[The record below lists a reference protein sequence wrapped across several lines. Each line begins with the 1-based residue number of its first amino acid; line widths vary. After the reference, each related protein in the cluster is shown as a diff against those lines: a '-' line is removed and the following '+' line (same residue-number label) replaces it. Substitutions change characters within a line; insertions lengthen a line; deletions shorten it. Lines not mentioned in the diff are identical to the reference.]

1 LPDDESRPDGR
12 AKRRRTVKAVRR
24 RAEPRGGP
32 SGVPVTER
40 PPRGEPLV
48 GWPERADRRASK
60 PRAAT
65 ARIRERRRQGA
76 KPHKR
81 WPTWRQAG
89 PLADRDRASP
99 RSSRAPPRGGER
111 TKDWEARGA
120 AERGRGQHVSS
131 TGPAEGAKASHAA
144 SDGTGDRRV
153 GASRK
158 RLRAGSLLDGGVNG
172 SIGRTR
178 RRTVGSRPHGRSE
191 DLANTRGQVSCSR
204 GARGTGSSRP
214 RSSSRTPNLR
224 SCWSKL

>member
-1 LPDDESRPDGR
+1 MPAVSQRCRSGFGHRDEDDSRDLPDDESRPDGR

-48 GWPERADRRASK
+48 GWPERAVRRASK

-81 WPTWRQAG
+81 WPTWQQAG

-111 TKDWEARGA
+111 SKDVGGAGRRRKGARATRLVNEVGGGG
-120 AERGRGQHVSS
+120 ESLPRSFGRDWR
-131 TGPAEGAKASHAA
+131 PACGCFAKAL
-144 SDGTGDRRV
+144 
-153 GASRK
+153 ASRV
-158 RLRAGSLLDGGVNG
+158 A
-172 SIGRTR
+172 
-178 RRTVGSRPHGRSE
+178 
-191 DLANTRGQVSCSR
+191 A
-204 GARGTGSSRP
+204 
-214 RSSSRTPNLR
+214 
-224 SCWSKL
+224 